1 MFGDFAGTII
11 IRLRRLTEEE
21 RSSARPMA
29 KSTSFVESPPKS
41 CLACIRLNRTVR
53 DGHSD
58 NRREGK

>member
-29 KSTSFVESPPKS
+29 KSTSFVESLRKAAR
-41 CLACIRLNRTVR
+41 LA
-53 DGHSD
+53 SA
-58 NRREGK
+58 